1 MANAISID
9 LVGITRIQR
18 KLTLLQNSIFSRALM
33 TEIGL
38 FAMTRIKSRTVEGKD
53 VDGTPFKPYSPK
65 YAMFRQEHGH
75 PTNKVNLTFSGSML
89 SSMTFNPDADKVT
102 LYFLNTYGFGAG
114 NKSHTSNP
122 KKAFFLNEERRFFAL
137 SGEDVEDIVDIVER
151 YYRRL
156 IA

>member
-1 MANAISID
+1 
-9 LVGITRIQR
+9 
-18 KLTLLQNSIFSRALM
+18 M

-38 FAMTRIKSRTVEGKD
+38 FAMTRIKSRTVEGED

-75 PTNKVNLTFSGSML
+75 PTNKVNLTFTGSML
-89 SSMTFNPDADKVT
+89 SSMTFDPDADKVT
-102 LYFLNTYGFGAG
+102 LYFLNTTDEHGGR
-114 NKSHTSNP
+114 NP
-122 KKAFFLNEERRFFAL
+122 LKAFFLNQERRFFAL
-137 SGEDVEDIVDIVER
+137 SRKDIEDIVDIVER